1 MYSLNTDRPV
11 SEHHQAVG
19 ISLAQ
24 LYSEKNLLAFWNK
37 KRDGVTHTLNRTVG
51 ISAPWT
57 CRSIRGRENGVIT
70 SSVTPRA
77 SSRVFRAK
85 VLGPPPPPEQ
95 ELGPHALMPLG
106 TGLNWVLT
114 VTVQTA
120 LGDHEM
126 MLPVCRKGG
135 HLLIPG
141 RKHIIWESCRHFCE
155 LQN

>member
-1 MYSLNTDRPV
+1 MYSLNTDQPV

-51 ISAPWT
+51 ISAHWM
-57 CRSIRGRENGVIT
+57 CRSSRGRENGVST

-77 SSRVFRAK
+77 SVRVFRAK
-85 VLGPPPPPEQ
+85 VLGLAPSGQ
-95 ELGPHALMPLG
+95 ELGLHALMPLG
-106 TGLNWVLT
+106 EGLDTVLT
-114 VTVQTA
+114 VTVQTT
-120 LGDHEM
+120 LEDQDM
-126 MLPVCRKGG
+126 MLAVCGKGG

-141 RKHIIWESCRHFCE
+141 RKHIIWESYRLFCE